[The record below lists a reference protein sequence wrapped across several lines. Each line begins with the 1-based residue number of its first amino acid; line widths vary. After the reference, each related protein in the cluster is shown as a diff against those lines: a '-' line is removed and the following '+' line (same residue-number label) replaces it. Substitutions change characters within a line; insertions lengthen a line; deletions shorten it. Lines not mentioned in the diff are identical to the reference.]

1 MKKKENPSE
10 DLTKKDDIN
19 DDNDILDNID
29 NEMVDESDE
38 IDVEVQADVDVEVQ
52 AEDVDDDIDSDT
64 VYFKFNTTSHK
75 LEGKH
80 RLKRDTIFYGK
91 PNEEEEDKYRSTTGE
106 YFNKDFPI
114 EKGTTFDMESSNYE
128 EMENQRMLKNDIYN
142 LLSSN
147 TDLDFRSN
155 RRKPNKQA
163 FNNYYK
169 MLIDNLNSKYTK
181 SEIFVELSYY
191 FTDHI
196 FNMYKLLYPE
206 YATGILMELRD
217 KGYLKELDS
226 MSFI

>member
-1 MKKKENPSE
+1 
-10 DLTKKDDIN
+10 
-19 DDNDILDNID
+19 
-29 NEMVDESDE
+29 
-38 IDVEVQADVDVEVQ
+38 
-52 AEDVDDDIDSDT
+52 
-64 VYFKFNTTSHK
+64 
-75 LEGKH
+75 
-80 RLKRDTIFYGK
+80 
-91 PNEEEEDKYRSTTGE
+91 
-106 YFNKDFPI
+106 
-114 EKGTTFDMESSNYE
+114 MESSNYE